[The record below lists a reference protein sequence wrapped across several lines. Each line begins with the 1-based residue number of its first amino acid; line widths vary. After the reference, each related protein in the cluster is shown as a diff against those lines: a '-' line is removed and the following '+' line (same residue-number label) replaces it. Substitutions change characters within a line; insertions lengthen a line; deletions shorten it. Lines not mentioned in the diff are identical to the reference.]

1 MALEQAEVKQDYLY
15 QQSISYFSSILSNAL
30 FTDNRNTPYK
40 AEYGFH
46 HGLELLSQT
55 DKSDGNVYVIG
66 NGGSAAIASHIVNDF
81 CNTSGLRAHTLHEPA
96 LMTCFTNDYGYENA
110 YASLLS
116 RVARRQDLLIA
127 ISSSGNSINIHRA
140 VDTARQIGLNVITL
154 SGFSEE
160 NVLRCMGDLNIW
172 LDASHYGMVE
182 VGHLFLLHHLADRY
196 SRV

>member
-1 MALEQAEVKQDYLY
+1 MVLEQAQVKQDYLY
-15 QQSISYFSSILSNAL
+15 QQSIAYFSSILSNTL
-30 FTDNRNTPYK
+30 FTDSRNVLYE

-46 HGLELLSQT
+46 YGLELLSEV
-55 DKSDGNVYVIG
+55 DNSDGNVYVIG

-81 CNTSGLRAHTLHEPA
+81 CNTSGLRAHILHEPA
-96 LMTCFTNDYGYENA
+96 LMTCFANDYGYENA

-116 RVARRQDLLIA
+116 RVARQQDLLIA
-127 ISSSGNSINIHRA
+127 ISSSGNSINIHNA

-154 SGFSEE
+154 SGFSED
-160 NVLRCMGDLNIW
+160 NGLRCIGDLNIW

-196 SRV
+196 SKI